1 MDRRSAHACPPGIA
15 PGTLIL
21 PPSGWVPVERLAPGT
36 HIDTA
41 DGVHHVARIDRYN
54 VVPVVLVE
62 TDDGQ
67 RLRAS
72 GACRV
77 RTPAPG
83 DPRGCRWAR
92 VDTLRPGDLAD
103 THLGPRR
110 VAAVA
115 ADGADDV
122 YQVHEPRTGTCIAGG
137 LICLA
142 GNAAADTF
150 SSTRPA

>member
-1 MDRRSAHACPPGIA
+1 MDRHDTHACPPGIA

-21 PPSGWVPVERLAPGT
+21 APRGWVPVERLAPGA

-41 DGVHHVARIDRYN
+41 DGIHHVARIDRYSL
-54 VVPVVLVE
+54 VPLVLVGM
-62 TDDGQ
+62 DDGQ

-83 DPRGCRWAR
+83 DLHGYRWTR
-92 VDTLRPGDLAD
+92 VDALRPGDLVD

-110 VAAVA
+110 VAAAV

-142 GNAAADTF
+142 ALAAAD
-150 SSTRPA
+150 A